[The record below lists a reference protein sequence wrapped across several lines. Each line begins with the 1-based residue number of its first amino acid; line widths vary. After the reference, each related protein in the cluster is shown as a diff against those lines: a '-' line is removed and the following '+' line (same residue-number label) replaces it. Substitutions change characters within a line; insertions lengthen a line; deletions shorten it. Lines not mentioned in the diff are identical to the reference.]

1 MHRISIAVPTA
12 IIIAVSIAIPLVAQQ
27 PYLSLEGPAAA
38 VFGDSEAPDLVTA
51 ADRTTVAHWIGQLRE
66 PGSSISVA
74 PEYYGECFTN
84 TRGGISTKDATRYQA
99 LLDLPIAFDFE
110 KMRLHVPGKF
120 FLLAQNTHGRGLTED
135 FVGDSLVLSD
145 IDSLDNIAQ
154 VSEYWW
160 QFDLFDDNMTVRL
173 GKQDLNTEFVYIDL
187 AVDFIQSSFELTP
200 SAGLPSF
207 PDPSMAGL
215 VLMQLKDSL
224 QLKVGVWDALANG
237 GSWGFS
243 GNNTVV
249 VIGELEYKYALRE
262 GQLPGTIAMSAAYA
276 SEGEISGAPFGSTS
290 GYAVQFEQVVYRE
303 SAGGANLQGLG
314 IFAAY
319 YPRFEDPPIAP
330 KSIGDNFVAGLVY
343 TGLIP
348 NRDWDVV
355 GAGVARAEL
364 FQGGTNEETVVELFY
379 KAQLTPRLS
388 LQPDLQYIATPSGI
402 HRDALAVGVRFQVV
416 L

>member
-1 MHRISIAVPTA
+1 M
-12 IIIAVSIAIPLVAQQ
+12 
-27 PYLSLEGPAAA
+27 EGPAAA
-38 VFGDSEAPDLVTA
+38 VFGDSEAPDLVTT
-51 ADRTTVAHWIGQLRE
+51 ADRATAAHWISQLRD

-110 KMRLHVPGKF
+110 KMRLPIPGKF

-145 IDSLDNIAQ
+145 IDSFDNIAQ

-160 QFDLFDDNMTVRL
+160 QFGLFDDNMTFRL

-207 PDPSMAGL
+207 PHPSMAGL

-243 GNNTVV
+243 GNDTVV
-249 VIGELEYKYALRE
+249 VISELEYKYALRE
-262 GQLPGTIAMSAAYA
+262 GQLPGAIALGAAYA
-276 SEGEISGAPFGSTS
+276 SEGEISGAPFGSTC

-303 SAGGANLQGLG
+303 STGGANLQGFG

-348 NRDWDVV
+348 KRDWDVV

-379 KAQLTPRLS
+379 KAQLTPRVS

-402 HRDALAVGVRFQVV
+402 HRDALVAGVRFQVV